1 MSNMGAKTLL
11 SHSFRIAWKD
21 LTELFRNRLGLV
33 LLILMPLFMMVMV
46 GFIYPS
52 NGTVNNLQVGLVNE
66 DSGFNNITLPSQSF
80 IMGLQVINNQT
91 HMLILSNV
99 SSVADIRDMVQRGD
113 LEGGIIIPSNFS
125 TSIMTGQQGTL
136 IIVSDESNPQISATI
151 QGVLKTVFDEMGTAI
166 AQQKVQAL
174 NVTNT
179 LAVVKP
185 FNVQT
190 QGIVSGNPTY
200 FDFIAPGIMA
210 MTVMMSVMTGLPV
223 AISQE
228 KEIGTMDG
236 MMVAPIN
243 RLSIILGKTLGQTA
257 RGLIQGIIILILAV
271 GLFGVAIQGSI
282 LLVFALLLLGVFS
295 FVGLGIVITSF
306 TKDQETA
313 QMLMMTLMF
322 PMMFLSGVFFPIQQ
336 MPWYMQD
343 ISKILP
349 LTYAS
354 DALRKVMVLG
364 AGIPQ
369 ISTDL
374 IVLIVFGAVMI
385 AIAVPV
391 FRRMMTR

>member
-1 MSNMGAKTLL
+1 MGAKTLL

-354 DALRKVMVLG
+354 DSLRRVMVLG